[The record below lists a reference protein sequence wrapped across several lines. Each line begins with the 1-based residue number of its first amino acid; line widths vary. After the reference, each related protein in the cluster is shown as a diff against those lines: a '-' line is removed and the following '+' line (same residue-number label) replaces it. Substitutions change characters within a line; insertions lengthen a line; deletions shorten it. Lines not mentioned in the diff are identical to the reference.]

1 MIKAT
6 AKLLIALNG
15 NAKKSQIAAGF
26 AWGLLLGL
34 VPTGAFWI
42 ALFIITFF
50 FNHNHGA
57 KIFGMAFIKLLMIIP
72 GPNQLPLIPQA
83 IDTLGFYILNID
95 SLKPVFTSMY
105 NMPFVPFTKFNNTL
119 VAGGIICGVLL
130 WFPSFFLFMYLIPV
144 YRNKVA
150 PKIRDSKFVQKITKF
165 PLLSMIDK
173 AMKGV

>member
-6 AKLLIALNG
+6 AKLLVALNG
-15 NAKKSQIAAGF
+15 NAKKDQIAAGL

-34 VPTGAFWI
+34 VPTGLFWVT
-42 ALFIITFF
+42 LFIVTFF

-57 KIFGMAFIKLLMIIP
+57 KIFGMAFVKLLMLIP

-83 IDTLGFYILNID
+83 IDALGFYILNID
-95 SLKPVFTSMY
+95 SLRPLFTSMY

-119 VAGGIICGVLL
+119 VAGGIILGVVL
-130 WFPSFFLFMYLIPV
+130 WLPSFFLYMKLIPI

-150 PKIRDSKFVQKITKF
+150 PHIRESKAVKKILKF
-165 PLLSMIDK
+165 PLLKLIDT
-173 AMKGV
+173 AMKG